1 MIVKPIADIENR
13 RHQKI
18 LAQLMNYNF
27 KGVNNRIAD
36 ALSRLCRKVVDTHHY
51 TQKMPRILSMSKKA
65 VIHEKQLEV
74 LDPLVVEL
82 AQIGSGDPEYVEM
95 LNDVENGTGSKDIHE
110 TSELKRIEGS
120 LAQLGIVTLPDGNR
134 LIIKNGCEVLIPKPE
149 RQRILDTIH
158 LDHMCDSVMIKQTKG
173 KIFWPNMRKDIKNT
187 YDRCKP
193 CTE

>member
-1 MIVKPIADIENR
+1 
-13 RHQKI
+13 
-18 LAQLMNYNF
+18 
-27 KGVNNRIAD
+27 
-36 ALSRLCRKVVDTHHY
+36 
-51 TQKMPRILSMSKKA
+51 MSKKA

-120 LAQLGIVTLPDGNR
+120 LAQLEIVTLPDGNR

-173 KIFWPNMRKDIKNT
+173 KICWPNMRKDIKNT
-187 YDRCKP
+187 YDQCKP
-193 CTE
+193 CTEYRVSRPQKTNEISYKDVFANFYPNEQIEIDFAQKGTRDFLLVVDSLTGFV